1 MIKTKNHIF
10 CLLPLLLLLA
20 IFLISPAQAGE
31 KGKLYVVGMGPS
43 GPDLTAPRA
52 LEIVQKADVL
62 LCSPR
67 MPDRFAKFGTHIDPA
82 KVAFNPWKN
91 IFDGDTTDPQK
102 AEKQRK
108 KVQDFV
114 LDKIRQGKTV
124 AMMDGGDAC
133 VYGPSLNYLLR
144 GFDDSL
150 FEVIPGLG
158 AFNAA
163 GAALKRSFT
172 PKGNRLTLLT
182 APSSMFG
189 ENWDK
194 NDDLLKDLSKYDT
207 TMVWYMSLRS
217 LDKVVERLARHYP
230 PDLPIAIVYYAGYPG
245 KEKVLKSR
253 LGSILTDVKTMEET
267 WLGLFIT
274 GPCAK

>member
-1 MIKTKNHIF
+1 MTKTRINY
-10 CLLPLLLLLA
+10 LPVLLLLA
-20 IFLISPAQAGE
+20 IYFISPALAGE
-31 KGKLYVVGMGPS
+31 KGKLYVIGMGPA

-67 MPDRFAKFGTHIDPA
+67 LPERFARFGTHIDPG
-82 KVAFNPWKN
+82 KVAFDPWEN
-91 IFDGDTTDPQK
+91 IFDDDKADPQK

-114 LDKIRQGKTV
+114 LEQIRQGKTV

-133 VYGPSLNYLLR
+133 VYGPSLNHLLQ
-144 GFDDSL
+144 GFDDAL

-172 PKGNRLTLLT
+172 PQGNRLTLLT
-182 APSSMFG
+182 SPSSMFG

-194 NDDLLKDLSKYDT
+194 EDDLLKDLSKYDT

-217 LDKVVERLARHYP
+217 LGKVVERLVRHYP
-230 PDLPIAIVYYAGYPG
+230 PDLPIAIVYYAGYPD

-253 LGSILTDVKTMEET
+253 LGTVLTDVKQMKEA

-274 GPCAK
+274 GPAAE